1 MTTIDRR
8 TIMLAAALST
18 LGTRAWS
25 ESFPARPIKVIVPFG
40 AGGSGDMTMR
50 ALSPVME
57 RQLGQH
63 IVVEARP
70 GSAGIIGVQA
80 VVRAN
85 PDGYTLLLGT
95 TNNFVINQF
104 MFPKQPVDPLASLSL
119 IAKLVSGPLVVFT
132 NPAVPAQTFGEFI
145 SYAKAHPGKLN
156 FASPG
161 IGTAPHLAVERLKQL
176 AGIDLVHVPFR
187 GSPEAMQ
194 ALLENQVQL
203 YLAGWVVGRSY
214 VESGAIRALAVA
226 AEQRIPN
233 IPLPTSAEGG
243 LPQYI
248 ASNWWGLAAP
258 KGTPPAVINQLY
270 LAAKAALA
278 DPKARSLLEKAG
290 YLIVGDPP
298 DAFARD
304 AEAEAKTWL
313 QTIERGK
320 LAVR

>member
-8 TIMLAAALST
+8 TMMLAAVLSA

-25 ESFPARPIKVIVPFG
+25 ETYPARPIKVIVPFG

-63 IVVEARP
+63 IILEARP
-70 GSAGIIGVQA
+70 GSAGIIGVQD
-80 VVRAN
+80 VVRAA

-104 MFPKQPVDPLASLSL
+104 MFPKQPVDPLGSLAL
-119 IAKLVSGPLVVFT
+119 ITKLVSGPLVVFT
-132 NPAVPAQTFGEFI
+132 NPSVPVRSFGEFI
-145 SYAKAHPGKLN
+145 AYAKAHPGKLN

-161 IGTAPHLAVERLKQL
+161 VGTAPHLAVERLKQL
-176 AGIDLVHVPFR
+176 AGIDLVHIPFH
-187 GSPEAMQ
+187 GAPEAMQ

-226 AEQRIPN
+226 AEQRLPGVRV
-233 IPLPTSAEGG
+233 PTSTQGG
-243 LPQYI
+243 LPGYT

-258 KGTPPAVINQLY
+258 RGTPTGIVKQVY
-270 LAAKAALA
+270 SAARAALA
-278 DPKARSLLEKAG
+278 DPKAQGVLENAG
-290 YLIVGDPP
+290 YLIVGDTP

-304 AEAEAKTWL
+304 AYAEAETWMKTV
-313 QTIERGK
+313 ERGK

>member
-1 MTTIDRR
+1 MTAIDRR
-8 TIMLAAALST
+8 TMMLGAALST

-25 ESFPARPIKVIVPFG
+25 ETFPARPIKVIVPFG
-40 AGGSGDMTMR
+40 AGGSGDMAMG

-70 GSAGIIGVQA
+70 GSAGIIGVQD
-80 VVRAN
+80 VIRAN

-104 MFPKQPVDPLASLSL
+104 MFPKQPVDPLSSLTL
-119 IAKLVSGPLVVFT
+119 ITKLVSGPLVVYV
-132 NPAVPAQTFGEFI
+132 NPGVPARTFGEFI

-161 IGTAPHLAVERLKQL
+161 VGTAPHLAVERLKQL
-176 AGIDLVHVPFR
+176 AGIDLVHVPFH
-187 GSPEAMQ
+187 GAPEAMQ

-226 AEQRIPN
+226 AGQRLPD

-258 KGTPPAVINQLY
+258 KGTPSAVINQIY

-290 YLIVGDPP
+290 YLIVGDTP

-304 AEAEAKTWL
+304 AQSEAQTWSK
-313 QTIERGK
+313 TIERGD

>member
-1 MTTIDRR
+1 MMTINRR
-8 TIMLAAALST
+8 TIMLGAAFSA

-25 ESFPARPIKVIVPFG
+25 ETFPARPIEIIIPFG
-40 AGGSGDMTMR
+40 PGGSGDMTMR
-50 ALSPVME
+50 ALSPAME

-63 IVVEARP
+63 IIIESRP
-70 GSAGIIGVQA
+70 GSAGTIGVRDVA
-80 VVRAN
+80 RAK

-104 MFPKQPVDPLASLSL
+104 MFPKQAFDPLASLAL
-119 IAKLVSGPLVVFT
+119 ISKLVSGPLVIYA
-132 NPAVPAQTFGEFI
+132 NPTVPVRTLAEFI

-176 AGIDLVHVPFR
+176 AGIDLVHIPFR
-187 GSPEAMQ
+187 GAPEAMQ

-214 VESGAIRALAVA
+214 VESGAIHALAVA
-226 AEQRIPN
+226 AADRIAD
-233 IPLPTSAEGG
+233 IPLPTTIESGA
-243 LPQYI
+243 PQFT

-258 KGTPPAVINQLY
+258 KETSPAIINQLY

-278 DPKARSLLEKAG
+278 DPTAKSVLEKAG
-290 YLIVGDPP
+290 YLIVGDTP
-298 DAFARD
+298 DEFARD
-304 AEAEAKTWL
+304 AQSEAKTWL
-313 QTIERGK
+313 KTIERGN
-320 LAVR
+320 LSVR

>member
-1 MTTIDRR
+1 MTIMDRR
-8 TIMLAAALST
+8 TIVLGAALSAF
-18 LGTRAWS
+18 GTRAWS
-25 ESFPARPIKVIVPFG
+25 ETFPSRPIKVIVPFG

-63 IVVEARP
+63 VVVEARP
-70 GSAGIIGVQA
+70 GSAGIIGVQD
-80 VVRAN
+80 VVRAT

-104 MFPKQPVDPLASLSL
+104 MFPKQPVDPLGSLAL
-119 IAKLVSGPLVVFT
+119 ITKLVSGPLVVFI
-132 NPAVPAQTFGEFI
+132 NPAVPARTLGEFI
-145 SYAKAHPGKLN
+145 AYARAHPGKLN

-187 GSPEAMQ
+187 GAPEAMQ

-214 VESGAIRALAVA
+214 VESGTIRALAVA

-233 IPLPTSAEGG
+233 IPVPPSAEGG
-243 LPQYI
+243 LPGYM

-258 KGTPPAVINQLY
+258 KGTPPAIINQIY

-278 DPKARSLLEKAG
+278 DDKARSLLEKAG
-290 YLIVGDPP
+290 YLIVADTP

-304 AEAEAKTWL
+304 AQAEAETWA
-313 QTIERGK
+313 QTVERGK